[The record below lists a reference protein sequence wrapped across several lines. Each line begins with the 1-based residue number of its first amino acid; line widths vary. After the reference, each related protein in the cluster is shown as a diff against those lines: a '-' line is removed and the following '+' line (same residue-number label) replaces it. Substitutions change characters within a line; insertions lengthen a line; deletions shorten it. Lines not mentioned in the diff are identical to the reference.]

1 MAVGNEGPRCG
12 RQRVAV
18 ATEREEERSHPEE
31 TPSPPVEQMVTPIA
45 EVSIVPAKNHVL
57 TNHVTLT
64 PSIATMSAVDSTT
77 DMLLEI
83 SNMTDKEI
91 GRTYSCVRVE
101 EQVKQFCKKTLFHL
115 LKFVINKSDLANL
128 RNPYD
133 IGNVVMNGLHITD
146 DKVKARWWLLYQGV
160 VKKTLDTQRSN
171 CNMAIKTV
179 MVGK

>member
-1 MAVGNEGPRCG
+1 M
-12 RQRVAV
+12 
-18 ATEREEERSHPEE
+18 
-31 TPSPPVEQMVTPIA
+31 
-45 EVSIVPAKNHVL
+45 
-57 TNHVTLT
+57 
-64 PSIATMSAVDSTT
+64 
-77 DMLLEI
+77 
-83 SNMTDKEI
+83 
-91 GRTYSCVRVE
+91 
-101 EQVKQFCKKTLFHL
+101 
-115 LKFVINKSDLANL
+115 INKSDLASL